1 MFIRILGAGPADTA
15 RYNTSILIDDAIL
28 IDAGPTVPVQLF
40 AMDILPRHI
49 LLTHYHGD
57 HILGLPILLLRLS
70 KSHRPIIYG
79 FRETIRKAKLLW
91 TETYGLVEPDRI
103 ADFRTF
109 EHGDTLE
116 IEEYRVRVLQ
126 RPHGPIRTAVF
137 RFDDVM
143 AYATDVR
150 DVEEDA
156 CYYMGVDILFHEVGE
171 GSYHTPVDELARLLS
186 RANPPLTYII
196 HYDDDINQSELVE
209 RLKRYYRGEVRF
221 ARRGMSIVI

>member
-1 MFIRILGAGPADTA
+1 MFIRILGAGPADTS
-15 RYNTSILIDDAIL
+15 RFNTSILIDDVVL
-28 IDAGPTVPVQLF
+28 IDAGPTVPFQLF
-40 AMDILPRHI
+40 SMDILPRHI

-70 KSHRPIIYG
+70 RASRPIIYG

-91 TETYGLVEPDRI
+91 SETYGLVEVEKI

-109 EHGDTLE
+109 EHGDILD
-116 IEEYRVRVLQ
+116 IEGYRVRVLQ
-126 RPHGPIRTAVF
+126 RPHGPMRTAVF
-137 RFDDVM
+137 KFDDIM

-156 CYYMGVDILFHEVGE
+156 CYYMGVDVLFHEVGE
-171 GSYHTPVDELARLLS
+171 GSYHTPPDELAKLLS

-196 HYDDDINQSELVE
+196 HYGDDINQRELVE
-209 RLKRYYRGEVRF
+209 KLKRFYRGEVRF
-221 ARRGMSIVI
+221 ARRGMGLVI